1 MFIILIYH
9 FISLNVFKCFCPE
22 EFVVDSSVHTKK
34 ISSTV
39 CHFSDTTQLNSKM
52 MRTRPSMKKY
62 KNEVV
67 TYCPCGGHFIK
78 NNKKR
83 HENSLMHCHWV
94 RMTNI
99 AMNIPEEDL
108 LEMFWL
114 IDD

>member
-1 MFIILIYH
+1 
-9 FISLNVFKCFCPE
+9 
-22 EFVVDSSVHTKK
+22 
-34 ISSTV
+34 
-39 CHFSDTTQLNSKM
+39 M
-52 MRTRPSMKKY
+52 MRKRTSMKKY
-62 KNEVV
+62 KNEV
-67 TYCPCGGHFIK
+67 TYCPCGGHYIK

-99 AMNIPEEDL
+99 MMNIPEEDW